1 MDGGC
6 DCPAEYLSLLQDD
19 DIKLLQCYAD
29 PDPEENFYTCAW
41 SYDADTNKPLLA
53 AAGARG
59 IVRLFSPASMT
70 CIRHFVG
77 HGHAV
82 SISLVNSGLLWIIM

>member
-1 MDGGC
+1 M
-6 DCPAEYLSLLQDD
+6 
-19 DIKLLQCYAD
+19 LQCYAD

-82 SISLVNSGLLWIIM
+82 SEMASIGQFRLQLAYWILM